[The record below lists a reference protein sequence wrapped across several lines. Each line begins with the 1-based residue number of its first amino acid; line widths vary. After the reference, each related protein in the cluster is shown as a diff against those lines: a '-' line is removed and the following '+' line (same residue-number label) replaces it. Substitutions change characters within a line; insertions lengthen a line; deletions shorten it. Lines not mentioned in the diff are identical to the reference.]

1 MTATKIGPRSRF
13 FACLRKRLYAGTIP
27 PGAVAGHEAIVDR
40 WESLVPGGDRRQLAY
55 VLATAFHE
63 TGGRL
68 QPVEENLN
76 YSAVGLRRTFPQRFS
91 LEAAEECARRPEA
104 IANRAYANRMGN
116 GDIDSGDGYR
126 FRGRGLVQITG
137 RANYRA
143 FGIEDRPEAAL
154 EPERAVAILI
164 DGMRNGRFT
173 GNGSTTIFTA
183 AAPTG
188 WRHAASS
195 TVWTGR
201 PTLHGM
207 PGCMCWLC
215 PRRERTHADGNSL
228 AVWPQERGRATG
240 TQGGRDGRR
249 IFACD
254 RRGRDTLERALLWQ
268 PGAGGLHAEP
278 GGAPGAA
285 HGGGGERLGALA
297 RLSGRAR
304 GGRSSAA
311 CALSAPQSA
320 PERAG
325 FLRGAVWPPAAVR
338 QCVSR
343 GAGDWRAPARAAS
356 VAAGP
361 GERGGGR
368 RWLAGCL

>member
-27 PGAVAGHEAIVDR
+27 PGAVAGHEAILDR

-116 GDIDSGDGYR
+116 GDIDSGDGFR

-164 DGMRNGRFT
+164 DGMRSGRFT
-173 GNGSTTIFTA
+173 GKRLDDYFCGSRADWVEARRIINGVDRA
-183 AAPTG
+183 ADIA
-188 WRHAASS
+188 RHA
-195 TVWTGR
+195 
-201 PTLHGM
+201 
-207 PGCMCWLC
+207 
-215 PRRERTHADGNSL
+215 
-228 AVWPQERGRATG
+228 
-240 TQGGRDGRR
+240 
-249 IFACD
+249 
-254 RRGRDTLERALLWQ
+254 
-268 PGAGGLHAEP
+268 
-278 GGAPGAA
+278 
-285 HGGGGERLGALA
+285 RLYVL
-297 RLSGRAR
+297 
-304 GGRSSAA
+304 
-311 CALSAPQSA
+311 ALS
-320 PERAG
+320 ET
-325 FLRGAVWPPAAVR
+325 
-338 QCVSR
+338 
-343 GAGDWRAPARAAS
+343 
-356 VAAGP
+356 
-361 GERGGGR
+361 GED
-368 RWLAGCL
+368 AC